1 VKKGM
6 VRFLAVAVLI
16 AGVLALSPFVRHAD
30 EAPVFGGAPALIGL
44 ALPAF
49 AQSAGLTFPTT
60 EAGMSAYANAGVSI
74 DLAKARSLFS
84 VIEDVSEDYVIGT
97 VTLAGHKEDM
107 WPHAYVGKD
116 GWLLVYYPKT
126 EPSSKLVQWYGY
138 QRDVVNTTTL
148 RDTLVSL
155 SRDLGLDLA
164 KIAST
169 MGYCHFQHPDATK
182 LLIAV
187 DTTEEGSDSF
197 KYTIPSGIRLD
208 DAAWS
213 HYGANIGGYSDVA
226 WSQSSID
233 GSKICGGGGGTY
245 VLCGVVDGQYL
256 TPDVRHDVLIQ
267 RGAGWVGLAI
277 VFLYH

>member
-1 VKKGM
+1 M
-6 VRFLAVAVLI
+6 VRLLAVAVII
-16 AGVLALSPFVRHAD
+16 AGTLALSPFVRHAD
-30 EAPVFGGAPALIGL
+30 EAPVFGGAPTLIGL

-107 WPHAYVGKD
+107 WPHVYIGRD
-116 GWLLVYYPKT
+116 GWLLVYYLKA

-138 QRDVVNTTTL
+138 QRDRVTTTTL
-148 RDTLVSL
+148 KDTLVSL

-182 LLIAV
+182 LLIVV
-187 DTTEEGSDSF
+187 DTEEGNDSF

-213 HYGANIGGYSDVA
+213 HYANVGGWGGSSGSDV
-226 WSQSSID
+226 D
-233 GSKICGGGGGTY
+233 GSALFSTGSGTY
-245 VLCGVVDGQYL
+245 EACGSLPGECL
-256 TPDVRHDVLIQ
+256 TPDAPHTANISSSS
-267 RGAGWVGLAI
+267 GWVGLAM
-277 VFLYH
+277 VFLYQ

>member
-1 VKKGM
+1 MKKRM
-6 VRFLAVAVLI
+6 VRLLAVAVLI
-16 AGVLALSPFVRHAD
+16 AGTLALSPFVRHAD
-30 EAPVFGGAPALIGL
+30 EATVSNGAPAMIGL
-44 ALPAF
+44 ALPAL
-49 AQSAGLTFPTT
+49 AQSVGLTFPTS

-97 VTLAGHKEDM
+97 VTLAGHQEDM

-138 QRDVVNTTTL
+138 QRDVVTTTTL

-182 LLIAV
+182 LLIVV
-187 DTTEEGSDSF
+187 DTTGAKDSF

-213 HYGANIGGYSDVA
+213 HYGTGIGGGYA

-233 GSKICGGGGGTY
+233 SSQICGGGAGTY

-256 TPDVRHDVLIQ
+256 TPDVPHDVLIET
-267 RGAGWVGLAI
+267 GSGWAGLAI
-277 VFLYH
+277 AFLYH

>member
-6 VRFLAVAVLI
+6 VRFVAVAVLI
-16 AGVLALSPFVRHAD
+16 AGVLALSPFVRHAG
-30 EAPVFGGAPALIGL
+30 EAPVSSGAPAVIGL

-60 EAGMSAYANAGVSI
+60 EAGISAYANAGVSI
-74 DLAKARSLFS
+74 DMAKARSLFS
-84 VIEDVSEDYVIGT
+84 AIEDVSEDYVIGT

-116 GWLLVYYPKT
+116 GWLLVYYPKI

-182 LLIAV
+182 LLIVV
-187 DTTEEGSDSF
+187 DTEEGNDSF

-213 HYGANIGGYSDVA
+213 HYGANIRSYGASHSKV
-226 WSQSSID
+226 D
-233 GSKICGGGGGTY
+233 GSDLFSAGTGTY
-245 VLCGVVDGQYL
+245 EACGSLPGECL
-256 TPDVRHDVLIQ
+256 TPDAPHTANISRSGD
-267 RGAGWVGLAI
+267 GWVGLAI